1 MVDVNISTLDVVVS
15 GGPSTVK
22 VDADF
27 GPQGQRGSF
36 ILYGA
41 GKPENAADQL
51 TYSPQILDWYINLD
65 PADEEYLYIYQ
76 YITVAGGQVWKP
88 FIKIFPNIFNTNE
101 TVTFVDGLA
110 ELNLSV
116 SNITLP
122 YINALLPLE
131 SQLTQLFN
139 LHVNIPSLNPIAA
152 SIYLG
157 SDPDSPTGSP
167 AIVNEMYVLPIK
179 IRAAEFDGTSWSNLD
194 GDKIAHISINMI

>member
-1 MVDVNISTLDVVVS
+1 MVDVNISTIDVVVT

-41 GKPENAADQL
+41 GKPETAADQL
-51 TYSPQILDWYINLD
+51 TYTPQILDWYINLD
-65 PADEEYLYIYQ
+65 PSDDEYLYIYQ
-76 YITVAGGQVWKP
+76 YVTVAGGYVWKP

-101 TVTFVDGLA
+101 DVIFEDGLA
-110 ELNLSV
+110 ELDLSV

-122 YINALLPLE
+122 YINMLLPLE
-131 SQLTQLFN
+131 AQLTQLFN

-157 SDPDSPTGSP
+157 DDPDMPLGSP
-167 AIVNEMYVLPIK
+167 QIENEMYVLPIK
-179 IRAAEFDGTSWSNLD
+179 IRAAEFNGTDWEPLT
-194 GDKIAHISINMI
+194 GQKIAHISINMI

>member
-1 MVDVNISTLDVVVS
+1 MVDVNISAMDVVVT
-15 GGPSTVK
+15 GGPSTIK

-27 GPQGQRGSF
+27 GPKGQRGSF

-41 GKPENAADQL
+41 GKPETAADQL
-51 TYSPQILDWYINLD
+51 TYTPQILDWYINLD

-76 YITVAGGQVWKP
+76 YITVAGGYVWKP

-101 TVTFVDGLA
+101 TLTFVDGLA
-110 ELNLSV
+110 ELDLSV

-122 YINALLPLE
+122 YINMLLPLE

-139 LHVNIPSLNPIAA
+139 LHVNIPNANPVAT

-157 SDPDSPTGSP
+157 ENPDAPTGSP
-167 AIVNEMYVLPIK
+167 EIVNEMYVLPIK
-179 IRAAEFDGTSWSNLD
+179 IRAAEFDGTDWAQLN